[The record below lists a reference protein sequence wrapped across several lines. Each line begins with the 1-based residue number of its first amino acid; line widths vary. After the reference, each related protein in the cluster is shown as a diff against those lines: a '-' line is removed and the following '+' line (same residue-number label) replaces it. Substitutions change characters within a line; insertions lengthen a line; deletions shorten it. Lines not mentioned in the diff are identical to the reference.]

1 MKIIGTGSALP
12 EQIVTNEDLTK
23 FLDTSDEWI
32 VSHTGIRERRVLDRE
47 SVNDIGTLAAGA
59 PWRTQGLPWRSWTCS
74 SAATSLP
81 TTLRPG
87 PRASSRG
94 RWASPGRRWT

>member
-47 SVNDIGTLAAGA
+47 SVNDIGTLAARRA
-59 PWRTQGLPWRSWTCS
+59 LEDAGLALEELDLLICS
-74 SAATSLP
+74 NVASDYFT
-81 TTLRPG
+81 PG
-87 PRASSRG
+87 P
-94 RWASPGRRWT
+94 WASPGRRWT